1 MHQVAERAQVF
12 VLLLGS
18 TPGLLKILNPR
29 ARESRVRHAKF
40 DQNQNPDILAL
51 GNLRT
56 RRIGWSRPSE
66 FDSLVGT
73 SPSIPYR
80 GK

>member
-1 MHQVAERAQVF
+1 MHRVAEQARVF

-18 TPGLLKILNPR
+18 IPGLLKILNPR

-40 DQNQNPDILAL
+40 DQDENPDILAL

-56 RRIGWSRPSE
+56 
-66 FDSLVGT
+66 
-73 SPSIPYR
+73 
-80 GK
+80 